1 MSLRDYDR
9 KRRFNATPEPRGEA
23 ATRVGHRPI
32 FVVQLHHA
40 SSRHY
45 DFRLEADGVLK
56 SWAVPKGPSLRAG
69 EKRLA
74 VEVEDHPL
82 SYAGFEGEI
91 PEGNYGAGHVQL
103 FDRGHW
109 ASDGEPLQAIAA
121 GRLDFRLSGHRL
133 KGAWT
138 LVRTRAQG
146 RQPQWLLLKRSDAHV
161 VDMEADDFLVPEKG
175 GKKHAGPAAKAG
187 TTRKKATT
195 KRTPAVAAT
204 SSRTRSLPKADASWR
219 RRALTLA
226 GSVAGMPI
234 GFEPQLCGQRTNAP
248 GGEGWLHEIKWD
260 GYRLMVDMVGG
271 MARLRSRGGLDW
283 NATFPDVARAVESLP
298 VSDACLDGELVVLG
312 AEGRSDFSEL
322 QRVIDGTSRAPLRY
336 LVFDLPGV
344 AGVDLRAAALEARKT
359 LLKSLLPEAPH
370 LLAYSDHVTGHGPE
384 VFAETGRH
392 GIEGI
397 ISKRLGS
404 AYRGGRGSDWVKVKH
419 ETGDEFLIVG
429 YTDPKGSR
437 TGFGALLLATREKGD
452 LRYVGRV
459 GTGFDDATLREL
471 GARMR
476 KLERKAPTV
485 ELPSHIA
492 LPRRSVHWLEP
503 RLVVEVAFRGLGKE
517 GLLRQAAFKRL
528 RIDKRPADVAAPEAA
543 ASAARAGKTGKQ
555 EQAMGEKTRLSSPD
569 RVVFEGAR
577 YTKHDVAEYYRSVA
591 DWLLPELA
599 GRPLSLLRCPDGT
612 GGQCFFQKHHAESL
626 GDDVRSIELKQK
638 SGREPYLYVDDIEGV
653 IDLVQMNALEFHPWG
668 ARVEDPELPDRLVF
682 DLDPGEGTGWKD
694 VVRAARD
701 VRDRL
706 GDAGLQSF
714 VRLSG
719 GKGAHVVVPIEPG
732 PSWDDVR
739 AFCGGFAEAM
749 EEHAPMRYVATM
761 SKAKRPGKIFIDWLR
776 NARGATSVA
785 SWSLRARKGA
795 PVAVP
800 VRWDDLGRVE
810 GPAAFDL
817 DAARRRAAR
826 LRKDPWEGFDALG
839 QELPDLG

>member
-9 KRRFNATPEPRGEA
+9 KRRFDDTPEPRDDGA
-23 ATRVGHRPI
+23 RRVGQRPI

-82 SYAGFEGEI
+82 SYAAFEGDI

-109 ASDGEPLQAIAA
+109 ASDGEPLESIAA
-121 GRLDFRLSGHRL
+121 GRLDFRLSGQRL

-138 LVRTRAQG
+138 LVRTRKQG
-146 RQPQWLLLKRSDAHV
+146 RQPQWLLLKRSDAYAA
-161 VDMEADDFLVPEKG
+161 DIEADDLVE
-175 GKKHAGPAAKAG
+175 AG
-187 TTRKKATT
+187 TAGGTPGRGKPGRGKPGKRAAAPRRPRKANAT
-195 KRTPAVAAT
+195 
-204 SSRTRSLPKADASWR
+204 WR
-219 RRALTLA
+219 RRALELEGA
-226 GSVAGMPI
+226 AEGSAL
-234 GFEPQLCGQRTNAP
+234 GFAPQLCALRESP
-248 GGEGWLHEIKWD
+248 PSGEPWLHEIKWD
-260 GYRLMVDMVGG
+260 GYRLMVDMADGV
-271 MARLRSRGGLDW
+271 ARLRSRGGLDW
-283 NATFPDVARAVESLP
+283 NESFPEVARAVEALP

-312 AEGRSDFSEL
+312 EDGSSDFSEL
-322 QRVIDGTSRAPLRY
+322 QRVIGGSSNAALRY

-344 AGVDLRAAALEARKT
+344 AGVDLRAVAVEDRKA
-359 LLKSLLPEAPH
+359 LLKTLLPEAPH
-370 LLAYSDHVTGHGPE
+370 LLAYSDHVVGHGRE
-384 VFAETGRH
+384 VFAQTGAK

-404 AYRGGRGSDWVKVKH
+404 AYHGGRGNDWLKIKH
-419 ETGDEFLIVG
+419 ESSDEFLVVG
-429 YTDPKGSR
+429 HTDPKGSR
-437 TGFGALLLATREKGD
+437 TGFGALLLAMREAGGG

-459 GTGFDDATLREL
+459 GTGFDDAALRDL

-476 KLERKAPTV
+476 TLQRKAPTV
-485 ELPSHIA
+485 ELPAHVP
-492 LPRRSVHWLEP
+492 LPRRSVHWVAPE
-503 RLVVEVAFRGLGKE
+503 LVVEVAFRGWGKE

-528 RIDKRPADVAAPEAA
+528 RIDKKKEDTAMAPD
-543 ASAARAGKTGKQ
+543 ARLT
-555 EQAMGEKTRLSSPD
+555 SPD
-569 RVVFEGAR
+569 RVVFEGAK
-577 YTKHDVAEYYRSVA
+577 YTKRDVAEYYRSVA
-591 DWLLPELA
+591 DWLLPGLV

-612 GGQCFFQKHHAESL
+612 RGECFFQKHHADSL
-626 GDDVRSIELKQK
+626 GDSVRSIALKQK

-653 IDLVQMNALEFHPWG
+653 LELVQMNALEFHPWG
-668 ARVEDPELPDRLVF
+668 SRVDDPELPDRLVF
-682 DLDPGEGTGWKD
+682 DLDPGEGTGWAD

-706 GDAGLQSF
+706 REVGLENF

-719 GKGAHVVVPIEPG
+719 GKGAHVVVPIATG

-739 AFCGGFAEAM
+739 AFCSGFAEAM
-749 EEHAPMRYVATM
+749 ALQSPTRYVATM
-761 SKAKRPGKIFIDWLR
+761 SKAKRSGRIFIDWLR

-785 SWSLRARKGA
+785 SWSLRARRGA
-795 PVAVP
+795 PAAVP
-800 VRWDDLGRVE
+800 IRWDDLGRVD
-810 GPAAFDL
+810 GPDAFDL
-817 DAARRRAAR
+817 DAGRRRASR
-826 LRKDPWEGFDALG
+826 LRKDPWEGFDALR